1 MSEQPAQAINKE
13 VKKAAYNYLARREHS
28 LQELRQKLTLKE
40 YSGDDIEL
48 VLEKLVEQD
57 IQSDLRYAQSVIRQ
71 RIAKGYGR
79 SYINNELKHK
89 GLASGTIHE
98 ALISEPTDWFEL
110 AKGVYQ
116 KRYGDTAITDQK
128 DKAKRVRF
136 LQSRGFDFEQIS
148 AAMTIDEVG
157 Q

>member
-1 MSEQPAQAINKE
+1 MSDEPAQTINKE
-13 VKKAAYNYLARREHS
+13 VKKAAYNFLARREHS
-28 LQELRQKLTLKE
+28 LQELRQKLKAKE
-40 YSGDDIEL
+40 FSIDDIEL

-57 IQSDLRYAQSVIRQ
+57 IQSDLRYAQSLIRQ

-89 GLASGTIHE
+89 GLASVTIHE
-98 ALISEPTDWFEL
+98 AMVSEPTDWFEL
-110 AKGVYQ
+110 AKMVYQ
-116 KRYGDTAITDQK
+116 KRYGETGIADQK